1 MADSTKTRQYL
12 PVLTLLIISGA
23 MFAGHFGVGDVIF
36 PVILGRNAGSSWFP
50 AALGY
55 FIVNSIGAWLAYI
68 ACARQGQTLGGIAQ
82 RTLGRIAGGIYT
94 AIPVLIEVLFILPR
108 VSSATHEMSIASFFP
123 GVALWM
129 SLLVFFLLNWYLAY
143 SRAKVIDRI
152 GKILAPLLVAFIVV
166 LLLRGIIAPNTGVPA
181 RGMGGALGN
190 GLLEGYN
197 TMNAMAAFLFG
208 GWILNELTRRG
219 VQEKSLQKRNLVVL
233 GLLTAIALGLT
244 STGLVYLGA
253 STGSLF
259 PEAPIGALSVEVAA
273 SLLGFIGK
281 IIFAVLIFFAC
292 ITTSA
297 SITSMAGDML
307 KEVTGG
313 KIPYKLTTAA
323 ASILGFVLGL
333 VGLSRIVRYT
343 IPWLMLIYPSVV
355 VLILVSL
362 SRSFFERFRPA
373 ITAAVVTALVFSV
386 GDFLSGLGFPKN
398 PVSGIVS
405 RLPLG
410 RQSFGWLI
418 PTAVVMAVA
427 LLITLAVRGGRRS
440 TAGAA

>member
-1 MADSTKTRQYL
+1 MTDRSKAQQYL
-12 PVLTLLIISGA
+12 PLITLLIISGA
-23 MFAGHFGVGDVIF
+23 MFSGHFGVGDVIF
-36 PVILGRNAGSSWFP
+36 PVILGRNAGGSWFP

-55 FIVNSIGAWLAYI
+55 FIVNSLGVWLAYM

-82 RTLGRIAGGIYT
+82 RTLGRVAGGIYT
-94 AIPVLIEVLFILPR
+94 AIPVAIEVLFILPR

-129 SLLVFFLLNWYLAY
+129 TLLAYFLLNFYLAY
-143 SRAKVIDRI
+143 SRAKVVDRI
-152 GKILAPLLVAFIVV
+152 GKFLSPLLIAFILV
-166 LLLRGIIAPNTGVPA
+166 LLLRGIIAPNAAVPTT
-181 RGMGGALGN
+181 RMNGALGN

-219 VQEKSLQKRNLVVL
+219 VEDKGLQNRNLTVL
-233 GLLTAIALGLT
+233 GLLTAVALGLT
-244 STGLVYLGA
+244 STGLVCLGA

-259 PEAPIGALSVEVAA
+259 PKAEIGVLSVEVAA
-273 SLLGFIGK
+273 SLLGLVGK
-281 IIFAVLIFFAC
+281 IIFAVLILFAC

-313 KIPYKLTTAA
+313 KIPYKVTTAV

-343 IPWLMLIYPSVV
+343 IPWLMLIYPSIV

-362 SRSFFERFRPA
+362 SRPFFERFRPA
-373 ITAAVVTALVFSV
+373 IAAAVITAVVFSV
-386 GDFLSGLGFPKN
+386 GDFLTGLGFPGN
-398 PVSGIVS
+398 PVSSLVAA
-405 RLPLG
+405 LPLG
-410 RQSFGWLI
+410 KQSFGWLL
-418 PTAVVMAVA
+418 PTVIVMAVA
-427 LLITLAVRGGRRS
+427 LLITAAGGRKGS
-440 TAGAA
+440 AAKA